1 MLIEVILYEYLKGLF
16 FDDDVT
22 VYMERPEKRPS
33 GSYIIIEKI
42 GSTKVNKI
50 PTATF
55 AFQSYGDTLYEAS
68 DLNDRVKSAVE
79 MAEYLDAIS
88 GVTLNS
94 DYNFT
99 DTASKSYRYQAVFA
113 ITYYEQGRK

>member
-1 MLIEVILYEYLKGLF
+1 MIETVLYNYLKDLF
-16 FDDDVT
+16 YEDNIP
-22 VYMERPEKRPS
+22 VYMERPATRPS
-33 GSYIIIEKI
+33 GAYIIIEKT
-42 GSTKVNKI
+42 GGTKTNKI

-68 DLNDRVKSAVE
+68 ALNDSVKSAIE
-79 MAEYLDAIS
+79 MAEYLDEVS

-113 ITYYEQGRK
+113 ITYYEQERR

>member
-1 MLIEVILYEYLKGLF
+1 MIETVIYNYLKDLF
-16 FDDDVT
+16 YDDQIP

-33 GSYIIIEKI
+33 GKYIIIEKT
-42 GSTKVNKI
+42 GGTKTDKI
-50 PTATF
+50 ATNTF
-55 AFQSYGDTLYEAS
+55 AFQSYGDTLYDAS
-68 DLNDRVKSAVE
+68 SLNESIKSAVE
-79 MAEYLDAIS
+79 SAEYLDEIS

-113 ITYYEQGRK
+113 ITHYE